1 MSSIRT
7 RAPGHRWIAWTL
19 VCAAAGIGT
28 GFPLSPPVIKDRRVA
43 FPCESHACGCTD
55 STTCW
60 SRCSCC
66 SEQEKLAWAAARG
79 LSPPTWYRPTRMVRC
94 EPTRDRTG
102 LESATCC
109 TDCGKADSRTNLS
122 RNTRLVRELA
132 SASGNEVT
140 GALADEA
147 DDTVA
152 DNEEDDVDDELSIEA
167 CPCFRPRLLIA
178 SFAPVA
184 FAESNL
190 STGLGTTAR
199 ELPVAPSIF
208 LPIESPEPPV
218 PPPRLSSAV
227 VFFV

>member
-1 MSSIRT
+1 MRT
-7 RAPGHRWIAWTL
+7 RPPGYRWIAWML
-19 VCAAAGIGT
+19 VFAAAGMGT
-28 GFPLSPPVIKDRRVA
+28 GFPLSPPVTKDRRVA

-79 LSPPTWYRPTRMVRC
+79 LSPPTWYRPTRNVRS

-109 TDCGKADSRTNLS
+109 TDCGKTDSRAKLS
-122 RNTRLVRELA
+122 RNVRLVREHA
-132 SASGNEVT
+132 AASGNEVT
-140 GALADEA
+140 ASLANEG
-147 DDTVA
+147 DDS
-152 DNEEDDVDDELSIEA
+152 VDDELSIEA
-167 CPCFRPRLLIA
+167 CPCFLPRFLIA

-184 FAESNL
+184 LADSNS
-190 STGLGTTAR
+190 STGLTATAR

-218 PPPRLSSAV
+218 PPPRLLSAV
-227 VFFV
+227 VLFV